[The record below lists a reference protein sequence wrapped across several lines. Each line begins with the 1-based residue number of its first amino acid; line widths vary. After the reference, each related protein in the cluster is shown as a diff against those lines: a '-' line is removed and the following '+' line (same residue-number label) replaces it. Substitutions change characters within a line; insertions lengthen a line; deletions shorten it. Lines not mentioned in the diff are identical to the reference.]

1 MSSHSL
7 KEAVA
12 LADGVA
18 YGLDRFIRM
27 ADSFPEVRSL
37 ATNNG
42 ITDMVDQ
49 LSEFTTSLEDLTG
62 MKASE
67 IESERESERKS
78 VEDIRTEKYEVSSI
92 LLYAEFKLLSLIK
105 LLSKYK
111 DDSATEM
118 DDEYPF
124 EGLGMILKDIANTL
138 KTTQGRIECLGGDL
152 ERLSEGVEIRSVR
165 AERE

>member
-49 LSEFTTSLEDLTG
+49 LSEFATSLEDLTG
-62 MKASE
+62 IKASE
-67 IESERESERKS
+67 IEPEKERRSKS
-78 VEDIRTEKYEVSSI
+78 IDGIQTEKNEMSST
-92 LLYAEFKLLSLIK
+92 LLYAEFKLLSLEK
-105 LLSKYK
+105 LLSKYT
-111 DDSATEM
+111 DDSATCT
-118 DDEYPF
+118 DDTYPF
-124 EGLGMILKDIANTL
+124 EGLGMILKDVANTL
-138 KTTQGRIECLGGDL
+138 KSTQGRIDRLGRDL
-152 ERLSEGVEIRSVR
+152 ERLTGSIAIRSAR
-165 AERE
+165 PEYE